1 MLYWN
6 RALWLDVTSHMTS
19 FNQSKCFISAK
30 NSYAMLKIIS
40 GIGARERKLHWA
52 LEKKFQKM
60 EWDQIDNLN
69 I

>member
-1 MLYWN
+1 
-6 RALWLDVTSHMTS
+6 MTS